1 MAKHFIYKAIF
12 RRVALGAV
20 ALSALLLAGCAS
32 VSDEGGVA
40 VEPESLDWARLYTHS
55 RGDVLFRPTAFSE
68 LPATD
73 DAHWRSALTAFR
85 KSCARMSESPVWR
98 TPCEQA
104 RAVEE
109 SGARLFFEVAF
120 DAYQVA
126 SRERGLSETGLTTGY
141 YEPMLRGSRTRHGAY
156 RFPLFGVPD
165 DLIEVDLAGLYPQT
179 KDLKLRGKVVGRRLV
194 PYDTRE
200 AIEKRADLK
209 RSAVLCWVDDPV
221 EAFFLQIQGSGR
233 VALEDG
239 SFLRLGYADNNGH
252 PYKSVGSWLVR
263 NAGLKPGEM
272 SMQRIKA
279 WAREN
284 PPRTQEM
291 LNTNPRFVF
300 FAERNDLNP
309 DDGPVGAQ
317 GVPLTAE
324 ASVAVDRR
332 FWSFGTPFVIEADQA
347 TPAMHWARP
356 VIAQDTGS
364 AIRGPIRF
372 DYFWGYGDGAGET
385 AGRQKSVT
393 RAWVLLPKGVAPEK
407 LD

>member
-1 MAKHFIYKAIF
+1 MAKQFIYKAF
-12 RRVALGAV
+12 SRRVALGAA
-20 ALSALLLAGCAS
+20 ALSALLLAGCAG
-32 VSDEGGVA
+32 VTEEGGVA
-40 VEPESLDWARLYTHS
+40 VEPELLDWARLYTHS
-55 RGDVLFRPTAFSE
+55 RGIVLFRPTAFSE
-68 LPATD
+68 LPATN

-85 KSCARMSESPVWR
+85 KSCARMSAAPAWR
-98 TPCEQA
+98 IPCEQA
-104 RAVEE
+104 QGVED

-126 SRERGLSETGLTTGY
+126 YREGGLFDTGLTTGY
-141 YEPMLRGSRTRHGAY
+141 YEPMLRGSRTRQGAY
-156 RFPLFGVPD
+156 RYPLYGVPD

-200 AIEKRADLK
+200 AIEKREDLK

-221 EAFFLQIQGSGR
+221 EAFLLQIQGSGR

-252 PYKSVGSWLVR
+252 PYKAVGSWLIK
-263 NAGLKPGEM
+263 NAGLKPDEM

-284 PPRTQEM
+284 PSRTQEM
-291 LNTNPRFVF
+291 LRTNPRFVF
-300 FAERNDLNP
+300 FAERNDLSP

-317 GVPLTAE
+317 GVPLTPE

-332 FWSFGTPFVIEADQA
+332 FWSLGTPFVIEVEQA
-347 TPAMHWARP
+347 TPALQWARP
-356 VIAQDTGS
+356 VVAQDTGS

-372 DYFWGYGDGAGET
+372 DYFWGYGDT
-385 AGRQKSVT
+385 AGAAAGGQKSVT
-393 RAWVLLPKGVAPEK
+393 RAWVLLPKGISPEK